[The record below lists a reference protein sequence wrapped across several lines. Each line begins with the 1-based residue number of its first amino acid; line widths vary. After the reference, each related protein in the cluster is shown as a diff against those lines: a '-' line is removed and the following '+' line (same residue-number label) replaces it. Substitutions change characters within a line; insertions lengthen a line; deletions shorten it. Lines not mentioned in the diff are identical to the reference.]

1 MSRLLHAVPEGET
14 EGQEEELSGPQQ
26 DLVISLADLY
36 QRITSQSH
44 SDKTGKKRKE
54 TPQTLLT
61 AYPPPPISLKDPP
74 HPQLSVTSVCILE
87 MSLYIFVLIS
97 EQMAKSDSSVIRHR
111 CSSS

>member
-61 AYPPPPISLKDPP
+61 AYPPPHISQGPP
-74 HPQLSVTSVCILE
+74 PPSIVSDFC
-87 MSLYIFVLIS
+87 LYFRNVSIYFCTN
-97 EQMAKSDSSVIRHR
+97 Q
-111 CSSS
+111 